1 MSKYSPFTGTTVTLL
16 TSEQQPP
23 PYVCW
28 MSNPYRGAML
38 AEYPV
43 AFEAV
48 ERVAFANA
56 NWDGYGA
63 LPVSAEAKKNA
74 LEAIKVILPVAPT
87 PEINPN
93 PSGTLSFEWGT
104 QLGNAHLEIGK
115 TRYSFYVNPS
125 VGEPIFL
132 EGEVETVHRLHG
144 SLVASLLYP
153 SSSIAGTMIPVRRN
167 ADVRYSD

>member
-1 MSKYSPFTGTTVTLL
+1 MNRYSPFTGATVTLP
-16 TSEQQPP
+16 TCEQPP
-23 PYVCW
+23 PYVYW
-28 MSNPYRGAML
+28 MSSPYRGAML

-43 AFEAV
+43 AFDAI
-48 ERVAFANA
+48 ERVAFANP

-74 LEAIKVILPVAPT
+74 LEAVRVILPVAPT

-93 PSGTLSFEWGT
+93 PNGTLSFEWGT
-104 QLGNAHLEIGK
+104 NLGNAHLEIGQ
-115 TRYSFYVNPS
+115 TRYSFYVNPR
-125 VGEPIFL
+125 VGPPIFL

-153 SSSIAGTMIPVRRN
+153 TSSTAGTMTEVRRA

>member
-1 MSKYSPFTGTTVTLL
+1 MSRYSPFTGTTVTPL
-16 TSEQQPP
+16 TSEQQPQ
-23 PYVCW
+23 PYVYW

-43 AFEAV
+43 AFETV

-63 LPVSAEAKKNA
+63 LPVSAEAKQNA

-125 VGEPIFL
+125 LGEPIFL
-132 EGEVETVHRLHG
+132 GGHGETQHRLPG
-144 SLVASLLYP
+144 RPVTPRQTPFSRTAAT
-153 SSSIAGTMIPVRRN
+153 IITVRR
-167 ADVRYSD
+167 

>member
-1 MSKYSPFTGTTVTLL
+1 
-16 TSEQQPP
+16 
-23 PYVCW
+23 
-28 MSNPYRGAML
+28 ML

-43 AFEAV
+43 AFETV
-48 ERVAFANA
+48 ERVAFANP

-63 LPVSAEAKKNA
+63 LPVSA
-74 LEAIKVILPVAPT
+74 IKVILPVAPS

-93 PSGTLSFEWGT
+93 PNGTLSFEWGT
-104 QLGNAHLEIGK
+104 HLGNAHLEIGQ

-144 SLVASLLYP
+144 SLVASLLFP
-153 SSSIAGTMIPVRRN
+153 TSSTAGTMIPVRRA